1 MIDRDRSPSPT
12 ARSAGP
18 ATTGADAPAGGV
30 RQLSAIMFTDMVGYT
45 ALMQEDEARAR
56 SQRDRQRQVLEASIA
71 EHGGRI
77 LQFYGDG
84 TLSVFASAIEAVRAA
99 MEIQRELRADPEVP
113 LRIGLHT
120 GDVVFDRNGVVGDG
134 VNVAARIQ
142 GLATPGAILVSG
154 KVHDELKNQP
164 DIETRSLGRFRFKN
178 VRSPMEVHAVVGAG
192 LSSPDEAALGP
203 AREREPRSV
212 AVLPFVNMSSDPQ
225 NEFFSD
231 GVSEEIINALTRVRD
246 LRVTARTS
254 SFAFKGRNEDVREI
268 AARLGVETVLEGSVR
283 RAGDRVRIAAQL
295 IDARSGYHLF
305 SEVYDRSLDDI
316 FETQDELARTIVERL
331 HVHLVPTRTEAAPS
345 DPPSGA
351 APRGHRHDYGAT
363 GSLLVRAHTHDTEAY
378 TEYLRG
384 RFHWNKW
391 TPEDARLAIQHM
403 ERAAEMDPTCA
414 LPFTGL
420 ATTYTLLANLGQ
432 LPADDAYPRAA
443 AFARHALEL
452 EEDAGESHLALAAV
466 KMFYDWDFE
475 GARESFERAL
485 ALTPGAAEV
494 HHLYSLFLKAMGR
507 VDEAVE
513 HMETAVGMDPLS
525 LPYNQT
531 LAVALQTAGRL
542 DEAEARLDR
551 ILALDPNFRS
561 SVETRGWI
569 RFRRGDLDGAV
580 EQFERLPRLA
590 DHPAAGAGHRAL
602 VYGRLG
608 RTDEVRAMGELL
620 DRRAAEQ
627 PRVNLAM
634 DRALFHWGLDDL
646 DGVFSCF
653 HRAVDERLGSVVF
666 LATSPNWSA
675 LRDDPRFGEVVERI
689 GLVPQAGPR

>member
-1 MIDRDRSPSPT
+1 MIDRDPPPSSASP
-12 ARSAGP
+12 AAG
-18 ATTGADAPAGGV
+18 ATTTGADAPGGAV

-45 ALMQEDEARAR
+45 TLMQEDEARAR
-56 SQRDRQRQVLEASIA
+56 AQRDRQRTVLESTIA
-71 EHGGRI
+71 AHGGRI

-84 TLSVFASAIEAVRAA
+84 TLSVFPSAIEAVRAA
-99 MEIQRELRADPEVP
+99 VDVQRRLQDEPRVP

-134 VNVAARIQ
+134 VNVASRIQ
-142 GLATPGAILVSG
+142 GLATPGAILISG
-154 KVHDELKNQP
+154 KVHDEVRNQS

-178 VRSPMEVHAVVGAG
+178 VRRPLEVHAVRGEG
-192 LSSPDEAALGP
+192 LAPPDESALAP
-203 AREREPRSV
+203 ARERESRSV
-212 AVLPFVNMSSDPQ
+212 AVLPFVNMSADPD

-268 AARLGVETVLEGSVR
+268 ASRLGVETILEGSVR

-305 SEVYDRSLDDI
+305 SEVYDRGLDDI

-331 HVHLVPTRTEAAPS
+331 QAHLASPALPDGATRPIH
-345 DPPSGA
+345 G
-351 APRGHRHDYGAT
+351 GHRHEYGAT

-391 TPEDARLAIQHM
+391 TPQDARLAIQHM
-403 ERAAEMDPTCA
+403 ERSAEMDPTCA

-420 ATTYTLLANLGQ
+420 ATAYTLLASLGQ

-452 EEDAGESHLALAAV
+452 ESDAGESHLALATV
-466 KMFYDWDFE
+466 KMFYEWDFE
-475 GARESFERAL
+475 GAAKSFERAL
-485 ALTPGAAEV
+485 ALTPGAAEA
-494 HHLYSLFLKAMGR
+494 HNLYSMYLKAVGR
-507 VDEAVE
+507 LDEAVE
-513 HMETAVGMDPLS
+513 HVETAVGMDPLS

-542 DEAEARLDR
+542 DDAE
-551 ILALDPNFRS
+551 
-561 SVETRGWI
+561 
-569 RFRRGDLDGAV
+569 
-580 EQFERLPRLA
+580 
-590 DHPAAGAGHRAL
+590 
-602 VYGRLG
+602 
-608 RTDEVRAMGELL
+608 
-620 DRRAAEQ
+620 
-627 PRVNLAM
+627 
-634 DRALFHWGLDDL
+634 
-646 DGVFSCF
+646 
-653 HRAVDERLGSVVF
+653 
-666 LATSPNWSA
+666 
-675 LRDDPRFGEVVERI
+675 
-689 GLVPQAGPR
+689 

>member
-1 MIDRDRSPSPT
+1 MIERDTPPHGAAPSDGAPT
-12 ARSAGP
+12 PGPAGP
-18 ATTGADAPAGGV
+18 VGSV

-45 ALMQEDEARAR
+45 ALMQEDETRARA
-56 SQRDRQRQVLEASIA
+56 QRDRQRTVLEAAIA
-71 EHGGRI
+71 AHGGRV

-84 TLSVFASAIEAVRAA
+84 TLSVFPSAIEAVRAA
-99 MEIQRELRADPEVP
+99 VDIQRDLDTEPRVP

-142 GLATPGAILVSG
+142 GLATPGAVLISG

-164 DIETRSLGRFRFKN
+164 DIETLPLGSFRLKN
-178 VRSPMEVHAVVGAG
+178 VRDPLQVHAVAG
-192 LSSPDEAALGP
+192 EGLRRPDEVALAP

-212 AVLPFVNMSSDPQ
+212 AVLPFVNMSADPQ

-231 GVSEEIINALTRVRD
+231 GVSEEIINALTRVQG

-254 SFAFKGRNEDVREI
+254 SFAFKGRNQDVREI
-268 AARLGVETVLEGSVR
+268 ASQLGVETILEGSVR
-283 RAGDRVRIAAQL
+283 RAGGRVRIAAQL

-305 SEVYDRSLDDI
+305 SEVYDRGLDDI
-316 FETQDELARTIVERL
+316 FETQDELARTIVDRL
-331 HVHLVPTRTEAAPS
+331 QVHLAPE
-345 DPPSGA
+345 PPVHHHA
-351 APRGHRHDYGAT
+351 YGAS

-391 TPEDARLAIQHM
+391 TPGDARLAIQYM

-420 ATTYTLLANLGQ
+420 ATAYTFLASLGQ

-443 AFARHALEL
+443 AYARHALEL
-452 EEDAGESHLALAAV
+452 EDDAGESHLALATV

-475 GARESFERAL
+475 GARERFEEAL

-507 VDEAVE
+507 FDEAVA

-531 LAVALQTAGRL
+531 LAVALHAAGRL
-542 DEAEARLDR
+542 DEADARLDR
-551 ILALDPNFRS
+551 ILSLDPAFRS
-561 SVETRGWI
+561 SVETRGWLLL
-569 RFRRGDLDGAV
+569 RRGDVEGAL
-580 EQFERLPRLA
+580 EQFERLPGLA

-602 VYGRLG
+602 AYGRLG
-608 RTDEVRAMGELL
+608 RTDEARAMGDLL
-620 DRRAAEQ
+620 ERRAADE

-634 DRALFHWGLDDL
+634 DRALYHWGLDDL
-646 DGVFSCF
+646 DGVFACF
-653 HRAVDERLGSVVF
+653 NRAVDERLGTVIF
-666 LATSPNWSA
+666 LGTSPNWA
-675 LRDDPRFGEVVERI
+675 DLRTDPRFAAVVERI
-689 GLVPQAGPR
+689 GLPAVSSAS